1 MYLGSS
7 AGLADRKAVRKFA
20 AALVSVL
27 AIFWLS
33 GPVSATDRSVPDGA
47 GYAHSDQIVG
57 IADTDRKE
65 YVAVRADYTVPA
77 VTLTNAQGEPVLLTR
92 LLAEPRPVLLQF
104 IFTSCSTV
112 CPLLTATFSQAQA
125 ELDRMPGDYRMIS
138 ISIDPEFDTPQHLAA
153 YAKRYNAG
161 RHWLFLTGQN
171 RDIRSVMKAF
181 DALYQS
187 GNKMSHRSLIYLR
200 ASPGRPWCRIE
211 GFLNVTDLVKQFR
224 SVLGAGGYAAR

>member
-1 MYLGSS
+1 MSLGSA

-20 AALVSVL
+20 AVLVSVI
-27 AIFWLS
+27 ATFWLS
-33 GPVSATDRSVPDGA
+33 GPVFVTDRSIPDDFGSDQ
-47 GYAHSDQIVG
+47 SDQIVG
-57 IADTDRKE
+57 FADTNRKE
-65 YVAVRADYTVPA
+65 YTAVSADYTVPA

-112 CPLLTATFSQAQA
+112 CPVLTATFSQAQA

-153 YAKRYNAG
+153 FAKRYNAG

-171 RDIRSVMKAF
+171 RDGRSVMNAF
-181 DALYQS
+181 EALYQS
-187 GNKMSHRSLIYLR
+187 DNKMYHRSLIYLR
-200 ASPGRPWCRIE
+200 ASPDRPWFRIE
-211 GFLNVTDLVKQFR
+211 GFLNVADLVKEFR
-224 SVLGAGGYAAR
+224 GVLGAGGHAAR